1 MDRRL
6 YTPPTCTL
14 MVETPTNWLSKISQK
29 SESLS
34 LASLDNIKFILNFD
48 DPRQTADGVTIK
60 GDRSLLDRLREE
72 VNTYVQNFLAAPS
85 QLGTPATKTISN
97 SAIPRLQQQDFL
109 THTLYLGQLPQTT
122 AAKIDLTTTQLFD
135 LATALDA
142 YTQELSIPAPVN
154 YWWKSKWFATW
165 GLGATAIFL
174 FMGLTSLGFQLLQAR
189 NSANSAPETPLPSRN
204 NSVTSDIQVFP
215 TPKAS
220 IPPLPKVSPLG
231 ANQKLSL
238 PAPVSAPPSG
248 IAPSTPLLVP
258 NERGRNSSPTFS
270 EQMPPL
276 ENNSGNNSANNGSAP
291 LTNPRPVRTQGSNAA
306 PAASQNPA
314 LVPVS
319 PLPELPALK
328 PGTAIEIPPQEVPP
342 LRVNEDL
349 NIDYRNYPSQGNQ
362 PSETSQ
368 TPQMRASLFD
378 RIPQVP
384 EVRKYFQARWQP
396 PVGLTQVLEYSILL
410 NSNGTI
416 ARVIP
421 LGQAATANIDR
432 LGMPSLNAPFV
443 SPIAQGGNPKI
454 RIVLTPEGGVE
465 TFLESIN

>member
-14 MVETPTNWLSKISQK
+14 IVETPTNWLSKIYRKSSQIN
-29 SESLS
+29 
-34 LASLDNIKFILNFD
+34 LASLDNFNFVLSFD
-48 DPRQTADGVTIK
+48 DPRQTADGLTFK
-60 GDRSLLDRLREE
+60 GDRSLLEQLRLV
-72 VNTYVQNFLAAPS
+72 VNTYVQNFLAAPP
-85 QLGTPATKTISN
+85 QLGNPSAKTLPN
-97 SAIPRLQQQDFL
+97 SALPRLQQQDLL

-142 YTQELSIPAPVN
+142 YTEELSIPAPVN
-154 YWWKSKWFATW
+154 YWWKSKWFASW
-165 GLGATAIFL
+165 GLGATAMFL

-258 NERGRNSSPTFS
+258 NERGRNSSPVFS
-270 EQMPPL
+270 EQMSPL
-276 ENNSGNNSANNGSAP
+276 ENNSGNNSVNNGSAP

-306 PAASQNPA
+306 APAASQNSS
-314 LVPVS
+314 LVPVP

-349 NIDYRNYPSQGNQ
+349 SIDYRNYPTPGNQ
-362 PSETSQ
+362 TSQ
-368 TPQMRASLFD
+368 TSQRGDSLFD

-396 PVGLTQVLEYSILL
+396 PRGLNQVLEYSILL

-465 TFLESIN
+465 TFLEAIN

>member
-14 MVETPTNWLSKISQK
+14 MVETPTNWLSKISRK
-29 SESLS
+29 SEPLS
-34 LASLDNIKFILNFD
+34 LASLDNIKFVLSFD
-48 DPRQTADGVTIK
+48 DPRQTVDGVTVK
-60 GDRSLLDRLREE
+60 GDLLDRLRGE
-72 VNTYVQNFLAAPS
+72 VNTYVQNFLASPP
-85 QLGTPATKTISN
+85 QLGSPASKTPPN
-97 SAIPRLQQQDFL
+97 SGIPRLQQQDFL
-109 THTLYLGQLPQTT
+109 THTLYWGQLPQTT
-122 AAKIDLTTTQLFD
+122 VAKIDLTTTQLFD

-142 YTQELSIPAPVN
+142 YTEELDIPTPAN
-154 YWWKSKWFATW
+154 YWWKSKWFASW

-204 NSVTSDIQVFP
+204 NSVTSDLQIFP
-215 TPKAS
+215 TPKVS

-238 PAPVSAPPSG
+238 PAPVSAPPSS
-248 IAPSTPLLVP
+248 IAPSTPLIVP
-258 NERGRNSSPTFS
+258 NERGRNSSPIFS
-270 EQMPPL
+270 DQDQMNPL
-276 ENNSGNNSANNGSAP
+276 DNNSGNNSANNGATP
-291 LTNPRPVRTQGSNAA
+291 LTSPRPGRNQGSNPA
-306 PAASQNPA
+306 PVASQNPS
-314 LVPVS
+314 LTPVS
-319 PLPELPALK
+319 PLPELPALN
-328 PGTAIEIPPQEVPP
+328 PETVIEIPPQEVPP
-342 LRVNEDL
+342 IRVNEDL
-349 NIDYRNYPSQGNQ
+349 NIDYRNYRNYPNQVNQVNQSSQRG
-362 PSETSQ
+362 E
-368 TPQMRASLFD
+368 SLFD

-384 EVRKYFQARWQP
+384 EVRKYFQSRWQP
-396 PVGLTQVLEYSILL
+396 PLGLNQVLEYSILL

-443 SPIAQGGNPKI
+443 SPIAQGGKPKI
-454 RIVLTPEGGVE
+454 RVILTPEGEVE